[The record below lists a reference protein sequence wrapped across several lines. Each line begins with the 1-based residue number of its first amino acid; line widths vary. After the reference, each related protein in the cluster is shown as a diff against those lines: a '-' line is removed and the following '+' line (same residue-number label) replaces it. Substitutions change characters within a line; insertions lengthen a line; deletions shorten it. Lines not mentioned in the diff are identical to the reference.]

1 MSIADVGQRTEN
13 SFALRDSLWR
23 VFALNVGKTQLTE
36 KRHRGRRQQTEVRPL
51 YPQSHCMPPERE
63 TAGTGDNTTAQATV
77 QSPLNLFVVSPV
89 FLRPLCSRIPG
100 K

>member
-36 KRHRGRRQQTEVRPL
+36 KRHRGRRQQTADRRTAALPAKPL
-51 YPQSHCMPPERE
+51 HA
-63 TAGTGDNTTAQATV
+63 AGKRDGGHGRQYDCSGNCSESV
-77 QSPLNLFVVSPV
+77 EFICGEPGVSAPS
-89 FLRPLCSRIPG
+89 L
-100 K
+100 